1 MTTIDRYWGDVK
13 KATTGEVYVKNDQS
27 LAPVRI
33 QPGVPSQ
40 LFIETFESATLD
52 ITNRWNAP
60 TTGGT
65 GVAATGVV
73 GQTILDGG
81 TTANSFSQLTMHTTF
96 QPTEPG
102 FLYMTERINI
112 EFPVVTTAHRWWGLG
127 ILPGS
132 PTIAT
137 PVTQGVGFEIRTDGK
152 LYASVYQTGTRV
164 VIQDL
169 SAATGSGKQPADS
182 NAHKYFTFFRGD
194 YCYWAIDDPE
204 NVVATYTTG
213 ANGPDKNTLNE
224 CLQVVSNSGTH
235 AQLVVNAVC
244 VGDTAHTTYQLSDGL
259 YGWRKQTIKAAGV
272 APVVAD
278 MPSVVAVAAANTVTS
293 AAYEASHVIKAGPG
307 TLYGLAGY
315 NSKASAQFIQFY
327 NSTTLPADTAVP
339 VGPLI
344 SVPATSNFSIDFG
357 AVGMSFSTGIVVG
370 NSSTGPTKTVG
381 SADCWFSGR
390 FL

>member
-1 MTTIDRYWGDVK
+1 MPTNDSYYGGQRLSPV
-13 KATTGEVYVKNDQS
+13 GELYIKNDQA

-73 GQTILDGG
+73 GQTVLDGG
-81 TTANSFSQLTMHTTF
+81 TTLNSFSQLTTQTTF

-102 FLYMTERINI
+102 FLYVTERINI
-112 EFPVVTTAHRWWGLG
+112 EFPVVTTAHRYWGLG
-127 ILPGS
+127 ILPGT
-132 PTIAT
+132 PTIAA

-152 LYASVYQTGTRV
+152 LYAVVYQTGTRV
-164 VIQDL
+164 VIADL
-169 SAATGSGKQPADS
+169 SAATGTGKQPADS
-182 NAHKYFTFFRGD
+182 NAHKYYTFFRGD

-235 AQLVVNAVC
+235 ATLTVNAVAI
-244 VGDTAHTTYQLSDGL
+244 GDTAHTTFQLSDGAF
-259 YGWRKQTIKAAGV
+259 GWRKQTVKAAGV
-272 APVVAD
+272 APVVND
-278 MPSVVAVAAANTVTS
+278 MPSVVALGAANSVTS
-293 AAYEASHVIKAGPG
+293 AAYEASHVIKATPG
-307 TLYGLAGY
+307 TLYKLNVY

-327 NSTTLPADTAVP
+327 NSATLPADAAVP
-339 VGPLI
+339 TGPLI
-344 SVPATSNFSIDFG
+344 TVPTVSSVTIDFG
-357 AVGMSFSTGIVVG
+357 SGGRVFSTGIVVG
-370 NSSTGPTKTVG
+370 NSSTGPTKTIG
-381 SADCWFSGR
+381 AADCWFDA
-390 FL
+390 LYL